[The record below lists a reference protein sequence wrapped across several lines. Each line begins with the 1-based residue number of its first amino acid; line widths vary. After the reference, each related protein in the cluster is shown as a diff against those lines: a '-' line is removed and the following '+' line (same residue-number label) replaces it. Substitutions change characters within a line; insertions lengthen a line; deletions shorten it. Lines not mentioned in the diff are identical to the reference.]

1 MANGTVR
8 IELHPPGTTPEHR
21 GPAPIASATL
31 TIAGITPTDPAAL
44 PTIGSLLGVGGLS
57 GPCVAFITPSSDF
70 QASLYCATGKTPD
83 VTKEPRHLLNWDN
96 TGRTR
101 TFIVEI
107 GNNDR
112 LQLAG
117 VA

>member
-8 IELHPPGTTPEHR
+8 VELHPPGTTPEHR

-31 TIAGITPTDPAAL
+31 TISGTTPTDPAAL
-44 PTIGSLLGVGGLS
+44 PTIGSLLGLGVFTA
-57 GPCVAFITPSSDF
+57 PCVALITPF
-70 QASLYCATGKTPD
+70 QPILADLWCAVGKAPDAS
-83 VTKEPRHLLNWDN
+83 KEPRHLLSGDN

-101 TFIVEI
+101 TFIIEV
-107 GNNDR
+107 GVNDR
-112 LQLAG
+112 IQLAG